1 MEGSESKL
9 LVVGLGCHRN
19 DREKTTVFPPAKTFR
34 RRYRMSFWRLM
45 LYALCVFV
53 GLVIVFFVLPK
64 VFGAK
69 PKEQQRKERK
79 R

>member
-1 MEGSESKL
+1 
-9 LVVGLGCHRN
+9 
-19 DREKTTVFPPAKTFR
+19 
-34 RRYRMSFWRLM
+34 MSFWRLM

-53 GLVIVFFVLPK
+53 GLAIVFFVLPK

-69 PKEQQRKERK
+69 PKKQQRKERK